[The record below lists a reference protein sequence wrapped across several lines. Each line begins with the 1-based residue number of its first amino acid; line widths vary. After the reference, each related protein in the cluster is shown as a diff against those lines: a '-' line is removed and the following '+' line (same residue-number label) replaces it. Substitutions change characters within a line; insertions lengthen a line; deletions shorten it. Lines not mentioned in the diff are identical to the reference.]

1 MKIVGTSQ
9 VSSKL
14 RITIIKRAAEKL
26 GLTDGDTVVF
36 YEDEKGQ
43 IVIKKT

>member
-26 GLTDGDTVVF
+26 GLMDGDTVVF

-43 IVIKKT
+43 IVIKKP